1 MRSKMKYKLDKIIGM
16 GAEHECLSTKIKL
29 VVERT
34 ISRVHVYGPRSHH
47 NVAFLNPPE
56 IKDLLSAYEIS
67 TPQDLV
73 GKPVLAIYNNGRL
86 AGISRRA

>member
-1 MRSKMKYKLDKIIGM
+1 M
-16 GAEHECLSTKIKL
+16 GSEQECLATKIKR

-56 IKDLLSAYEIS
+56 TLKE
-67 TPQDLV
+67 
-73 GKPVLAIYNNGRL
+73 
-86 AGISRRA
+86 